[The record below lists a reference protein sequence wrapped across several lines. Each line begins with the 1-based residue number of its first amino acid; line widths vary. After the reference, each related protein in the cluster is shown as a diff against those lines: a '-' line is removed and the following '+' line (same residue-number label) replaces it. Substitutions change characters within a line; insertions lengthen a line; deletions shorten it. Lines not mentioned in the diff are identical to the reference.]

1 MRHFRTS
8 MRRWAITIS
17 IGLGIGTTAFG
28 TDPEVEPTA
37 TDARRAL
44 GGKTVDEWTRALRDR
59 ANRDH
64 SRAAWMLA
72 AFGPEA
78 KAAVPDLVE
87 ALDQGDLGVMN
98 ALARIGPDAAP
109 AVPLLAKQFRK
120 EECLHGKMGTFLYG
134 RYSGPMYALV
144 RIGAASVPELVKALE
159 EPGGEYHPCAAEALG
174 EIGPPA
180 KAAVPALIR
189 ELQLPRLKLDFQD
202 TQAQARRRQA
212 VIALGRI
219 GPAAAPAIPAL
230 NALFDQEDDKDHF
243 QTLRALSRIGSPPVT
258 KLISDFPRER
268 VAEDLAQLGS
278 KAREAIPALRLALS
292 AKEARVRFDAAQ
304 ALAAIDPSA
313 TDAIPVL
320 IEALDHR
327 ADETVEVRKVPQ
339 LLAQLGPKA
348 KVALPALLA
357 QLTPEWPDPEILRA
371 VVQIDP
377 LGQQC
382 IPALIQALKHK
393 DSEVVFTASECL
405 GLLGPRARTSIPSL
419 VVVIDSDLGA
429 DSLNWEPRVSAINAI
444 VRIDRNSP
452 LVIPTLIR
460 ALKCEGIKELKSD
473 RLDFDV
479 CDCSTLEAATKALRS
494 CGPRATAAV
503 PVMIDILTTR
513 ETSNHPDMAYA
524 SIVYTLGQLGPD
536 ALPAVPILR
545 QLLEK
550 KGRLSWPAAAALYRL
565 APDGKE
571 LAKKRLESPI
581 VGQVGW
587 QMWDELEGRA
597 LLLGTMDQTSVEAD
611 AAIRSQLENVNDTL
625 EAAEIEGFDRFPEWM
640 IEQLARFGAGSRLAI
655 PRLEE
660 LRRHPYPWIRMW
672 AGEALARIAKPES

>member
-1 MRHFRTS
+1 
-8 MRRWAITIS
+8 MRRWAITIG
-17 IGLGIGTTAFG
+17 IGVGIGTTAFG

-37 TDARRAL
+37 TDARRAI

-78 KAAVPDLVE
+78 KAAVPELVE

-98 ALARIGPDAAP
+98 ALASIGPDAAP

-144 RIGAASVPELVKALE
+144 RIGAASVPELVMALE

-180 KAAVPALIR
+180 KAAVP
-189 ELQLPRLKLDFQD
+189 
-202 TQAQARRRQA
+202 
-212 VIALGRI
+212 
-219 GPAAAPAIPAL
+219 
-230 NALFDQEDDKDHF
+230 
-243 QTLRALSRIGSPPVT
+243 
-258 KLISDFPRER
+258 
-268 VAEDLAQLGS
+268 
-278 KAREAIPALRLALS
+278 
-292 AKEARVRFDAAQ
+292 
-304 ALAAIDPSA
+304 
-313 TDAIPVL
+313 
-320 IEALDHR
+320 
-327 ADETVEVRKVPQ
+327 
-339 LLAQLGPKA
+339 
-348 KVALPALLA
+348 
-357 QLTPEWPDPEILRA
+357 
-371 VVQIDP
+371 
-377 LGQQC
+377 
-382 IPALIQALKHK
+382 
-393 DSEVVFTASECL
+393 
-405 GLLGPRARTSIPSL
+405 
-419 VVVIDSDLGA
+419 
-429 DSLNWEPRVSAINAI
+429 
-444 VRIDRNSP
+444 
-452 LVIPTLIR
+452 
-460 ALKCEGIKELKSD
+460 
-473 RLDFDV
+473 
-479 CDCSTLEAATKALRS
+479 
-494 CGPRATAAV
+494 
-503 PVMIDILTTR
+503 VMIDILAMR
-513 ETSNHPDMAYA
+513 DTSNHPDTAYA
-524 SIVYTLGQLGPD
+524 SILYTLGQLGPD

-597 LLLGTMDQTSVEAD
+597 LLLGTMGQTSVEAD

-655 PRLEE
+655 PRLDK